1 MQFLWKKYLSIFSY
15 YSSYKAHAFGYDEL
29 LPVTGGHQN
38 NWGGVGMTL
47 VDSLDTLFL
56 MDMKDDFEL
65 ACNWV
70 YVHSHGY
77 SQIQEELKF
86 SHDGGVSVF
95 EYNIRLLGGL
105 LSAYDLSKKP
115 VLLEKAIE
123 LGSLLK
129 VAFEGDNPIPV
140 VSSIIVV
147 IHSQGQINP
156 STHEFIQTN
165 KVYLAEYGS
174 LALEFRYLSH
184 VTKDTS
190 YKVLIDKLFDQIK
203 SMNTTDGLFPLTI
216 SFIYIFIE
224 ESFIN

>member
-1 MQFLWKKYLSIFSY
+1 
-15 YSSYKAHAFGYDEL
+15 
-29 LPVTGGHQN
+29 
-38 NWGGVGMTL
+38 MTL
-47 VDSLDTLFL
+47 IDSLDTLYL

-65 ACNWV
+65 ACKWV
-70 YVHSHGY
+70 FIHSHGY
-77 SQIQEELKF
+77 AQVEEELKF
-86 SHDGGVSVF
+86 SHDGSVSVF

-115 VLLEKAIE
+115 ALLQKAVE

-129 VAFEGDNPIPV
+129 LAFEGDNPIPV

-147 IHSQGQINP
+147 IYSQGQINP
-156 STHEFIQTN
+156 STREFIQTN

-184 VTKDTS
+184 ITNDNS
-190 YKVLIDKLFDQIK
+190 YSVLIDKLFDQIK

-216 SFIYIFIE
+216 SFIY
-224 ESFIN
+224 